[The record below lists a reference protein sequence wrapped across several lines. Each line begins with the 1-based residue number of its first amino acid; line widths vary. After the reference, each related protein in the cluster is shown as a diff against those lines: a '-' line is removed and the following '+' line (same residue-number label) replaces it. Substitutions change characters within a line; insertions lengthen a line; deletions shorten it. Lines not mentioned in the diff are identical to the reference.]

1 VEHVAA
7 SWKPPADPAGVPRPL
22 QAYAAYVVGARF
34 FGAAADV
41 SSSRDH
47 LVDNSA
53 IPEDG
58 YERAEV
64 KNPTSMMNSTRGIQ
78 SRSVARTHG
87 SHRGRIE
94 LFFVSFWYVS
104 DALN

>member
-7 SWKPPADPAGVPRPL
+7 SSQSPADPAGVPRPL
-22 QAYAAYVVGARF
+22 EAYAAYVVGARV
-34 FGAAADV
+34 FGAAADVDV

-53 IPEDG
+53 VPEDG

-64 KNPTSMMNSTRGIQ
+64 EPHVDDELHKRHPVSLRRSY
-78 SRSVARTHG
+78 SR
-87 SHRGRIE
+87 
-94 LFFVSFWYVS
+94 
-104 DALN
+104 